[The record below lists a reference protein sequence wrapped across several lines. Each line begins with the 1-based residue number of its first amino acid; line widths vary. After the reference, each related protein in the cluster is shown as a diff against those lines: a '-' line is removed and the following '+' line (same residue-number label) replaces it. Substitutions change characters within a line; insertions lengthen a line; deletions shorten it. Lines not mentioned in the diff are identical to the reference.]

1 MKFKR
6 GDTFKFTVVLTELVD
21 DVEQPLITDVE
32 NIKCQVRTAA
42 GKLIED
48 LLITAG
54 ATNGEYEFSSVD
66 TSQYPTET
74 LEMDIQVNKD
84 GDIGSTQTF
93 KVEVEKDITRSEE

>member
-21 DVEQPLITDVE
+21 GIEQALITDVA

-42 GKLIED
+42 SKLIETLNIIVGD
-48 LLITAG
+48 KD
-54 ATNGEYEFSSVD
+54 GEYIFSSSD
-66 TSQYPTET
+66 TSNYPTET